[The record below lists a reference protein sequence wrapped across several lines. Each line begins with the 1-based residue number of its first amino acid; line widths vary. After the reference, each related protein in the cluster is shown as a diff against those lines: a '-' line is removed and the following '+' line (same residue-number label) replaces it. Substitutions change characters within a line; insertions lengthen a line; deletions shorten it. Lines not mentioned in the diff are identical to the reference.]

1 MTAPLD
7 EQRLATK
14 RFYWTWLRL
23 AAIASVAG
31 NVADAV
37 LSDPPSVV
45 VAVTL
50 AIVPPAWL
58 LAATHG
64 VSRLVRAGIGGRVY
78 QWSVAGTVF
87 LGAVSAYLSF
97 RALAHLASHWAAF
110 PPIAALLVPVA
121 LDAAIAVATLGL
133 LALDR
138 PAATA
143 VLDAPAPEPAPEA
156 EAPAEEVAPLADIVP
171 IPKRPDETRELTVR
185 FRVSQSEQAELEDL
199 AAHLDRLPAEAARDV
214 VLAAARR
221 PRSNAA

>member
-23 AAIASVAG
+23 AAAASVAG

-50 AIVPPAWL
+50 AVVPPAWL

-64 VSRLVRAGIGGRVY
+64 VSRLVRAGIDGRVY
-78 QWSVAGTVF
+78 KWSVAGTVF

-121 LDAAIAVATLGL
+121 LDAAIAISTLGL

-138 PAATA
+138 PEDTA
-143 VLDAPAPEPAPEA
+143 VLDAPAAEPAPEA
-156 EAPAEEVAPLADIVP
+156 EDPAPEGAAPLADIVP
-171 IPKRPDETRELTVR
+171 IPKRPNETRELTVR
-185 FRVSQSEQAELEDL
+185 FRVSHTEQEELEDL
-199 AAHLDRLPAEAARDV
+199 AAHLNRLPAEACRDV

-221 PRSNAA
+221 PRAA